1 MKEKENCFCR
11 ELPATEKAAQ
21 ARADIAA
28 RLPLTAFAGIV
39 MMLARTLR
47 AAMVVAVA
55 IAVVFS
61 AFARTATRTT
71 AHLRGA
77 VAKLTG
83 LVVVVVLII
92 THNFILRILL
102 CYACGLKSVTR

>member
-61 AFARTATRTT
+61 A
-71 AHLRGA
+71 HLRGA